1 MAMTIDPDTC
11 TACGDCKPICPTKS
25 IKSGKVFYTID
36 PATCTECAGENDS
49 PMCVNVCPSGAIGP
63 L

>member
-1 MAMTIDPDTC
+1 MAMTIDSDTC

-25 IKSGKVFYTID
+25 IKSGKVFFTID
-36 PATCTECAGENDS
+36 AGTCNECDGENDS
-49 PMCVNVCPSGAIGP
+49 PMCVNVCPSGAINP